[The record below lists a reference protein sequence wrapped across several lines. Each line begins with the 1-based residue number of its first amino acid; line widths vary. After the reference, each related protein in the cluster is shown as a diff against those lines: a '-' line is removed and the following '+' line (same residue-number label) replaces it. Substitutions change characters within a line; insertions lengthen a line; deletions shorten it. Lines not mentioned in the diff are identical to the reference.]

1 MDVLFL
7 HAAILVLI
15 PQDKKG
21 PLLIG
26 CCKITPDITP
36 YGMLLDDRCV
46 QSTAVGGQTLPLASN
61 RHWQDIGTIYFI
73 W

>member
-36 YGMLLDDRCV
+36 YGMLFRV
-46 QSTAVGGQTLPLASN
+46 LPLVAK
-61 RHWQDIGTIYFI
+61 RYHWQAIAIGKTLVLYILYGDQ
-73 W
+73 